1 MEKYFTVEELANYLH
16 YAEKTIYKWVINEE
30 IPFFKI
36 NRSIRFRLSDIE
48 KWLDTNKKGVSVS
61 EPKTANEDLF
71 TETSASAEEE

>member
-1 MEKYFTVEELANYLH
+1 
-16 YAEKTIYKWVINEE
+16 VINEE

-36 NRSIRFRLSDIE
+36 NQSIRFRLSDIE

-61 EPKTANEDLF
+61 EPKTANEELF

>member
-36 NRSIRFRLSDIE
+36 NQSIRFRLS
-48 KWLDTNKKGVSVS
+48 NY
-61 EPKTANEDLF
+61 
-71 TETSASAEEE
+71 SASFDKILIQSLLLYKKRYNSTLFFSSLIL